1 MQLTLYTDYSLRAL
15 IFLELNREK
24 TCTISEIANYY
35 NISRN
40 HLVKVIHNLSQ
51 KGYIHSTRGKGGGLS
66 LALKASEINIGNVV
80 RDTEPHFNVVECFDP
95 NSNSCTVEPL
105 CKLKPVLG
113 IATQAFLDVLYG
125 YTLEDVVKDSPRTN
139 SHPLIRM
146 PGTASK

>member
-15 IFLELNREK
+15 MFLELNRGK
-24 TCTISEIANYY
+24 TCTISQIADYY
-35 NISRN
+35 DISRN

-51 KGYIHSTRGKGGGLS
+51 KGYINSTRGKGGGLS

-95 NSNSCTVEPL
+95 DSHSCSVEPL

-113 IATQAFLDVLYG
+113 KATQAFLDILLG
-125 YTLEDVVKDSPRTN
+125 YTLEDVIKRDQQSESPLTQISN
-139 SHPLIRM
+139 LAI
-146 PGTASK
+146 K